1 LKKDCAG
8 QFNFFVNYAWYI
20 VTLMDYSVS
29 TIKVLKKNKNKNKNL
44 LDVVSIFFESL
55 ADLWSIVH
63 IRVLYK

>member
-8 QFNFFVNYAWYI
+8 QFNSFVNYAWYI
-20 VTLMDYSVS
+20 VTLVDYSVS
-29 TIKVLKKNKNKNKNL
+29 TIKVLTKNKNKNL